1 MGSTFGRLFRV
12 TTWGESHGPALGVVV
27 DGCPAGLELNEE
39 IIQRDLDRR
48 RVGQSEVTSPR
59 QERDRVTILS
69 GVFEGKTTG
78 APISLITYNADADS
92 SKYELLR
99 DVFRPGHA
107 DYTYWVKYGHRD
119 HRGGGRSSARETWG
133 RVAAG
138 AIARQLLRT
147 VAGVEVYGFVREL
160 GGITIET
167 FDRDEI
173 DRNPVRC
180 PDPVAAQK
188 MVAAILEAKEQ
199 KTSVGGIVEVR
210 ARNVPPG
217 LGEPTMDK
225 LDALIGYAMLSIPA
239 VKGVEI
245 GDGFAA
251 ARLRGHEHNDPFILD
266 NGRVRTLTN
275 HAGGMLGGISTGE
288 EIIVRLAV
296 KPTSSIAR
304 PQRTVDIHGNERTV
318 VVEGRHD
325 PSICPRVVPVAE
337 AMLPLGPGRLLF
349 DEPRGSRLTTQR
361 RPSAA
366 SSLSKKSGKVLATH
380 PGSSISKPGTAQPRI
395 AKLIAMR

>member
-1 MGSTFGRLFRV
+1 MGSTFGKLFRI

-27 DGCPAGLELNEE
+27 EGCPAGLELNEE

-92 SKYELLR
+92 SKYEPLR

-133 RVAAG
+133 RVATG

-160 GGITIET
+160 AGITIET
-167 FDRDEI
+167 FDREEI

-210 ARNVPPG
+210 AVNVPPG

-251 ARLRGHEHNDPFILD
+251 ARLRGHEHNDPFVME

-288 EIIVRLAV
+288 EIVVRLAV

-304 PQRTVDIHGNERTV
+304 PQQTVDIHGNERTI

-337 AMLPLGPGRLLF
+337 AMLLL
-349 DEPRGSRLTTQR
+349 
-361 RPSAA
+361 
-366 SSLSKKSGKVLATH
+366 VLADLYLLNR
-380 PGSSISKPGTAQPRI
+380 AAR
-395 AKLIAMR
+395 L

>member
-92 SKYELLR
+92 SKYEPLR

-160 GGITIET
+160 AGITIET
-167 FDRDEI
+167 FDREGI
-173 DRNPVRC
+173 DRHPVRC

-210 ARNVPPG
+210 AVNVPPG

-251 ARLRGHEHNDPFILD
+251 ARLYGHEHNDPFVMED
-266 NGRVRTLTN
+266 GRVRTLTN

-288 EIIVRLAV
+288 EIVVRLAV

-304 PQRTVDIHGNERTV
+304 PQRTVDIYGNERTI

-337 AMLPLGPGRLLF
+337 AMLLL
-349 DEPRGSRLTTQR
+349 
-361 RPSAA
+361 
-366 SSLSKKSGKVLATH
+366 VLADCYLMNR
-380 PGSSISKPGTAQPRI
+380 AARV
-395 AKLIAMR
+395 

>member
-1 MGSTFGRLFRV
+1 MGSTFGRLFRI

-27 DGCPAGLELNEE
+27 DGCPAGLELDEE

-92 SKYELLR
+92 SKYEPLR

-160 GGITIET
+160 AGITIET
-167 FDRDEI
+167 FDREEI

-210 ARNVPPG
+210 AVNVPPG

-251 ARLRGHEHNDPFILD
+251 ARLRGHEHNDPFVME
-266 NGRVRTLTN
+266 NGRIRTLTN

-288 EIIVRLAV
+288 EIVVRLAV

-304 PQRTVDIHGNERTV
+304 PQQTVDIHGNERTI

-337 AMLPLGPGRLLF
+337 AMLLL
-349 DEPRGSRLTTQR
+349 
-361 RPSAA
+361 
-366 SSLSKKSGKVLATH
+366 VLADCYLMNR
-380 PGSSISKPGTAQPRI
+380 AARI
-395 AKLIAMR
+395 

>member
-12 TTWGESHGPALGVVV
+12 TTWGESHGPALGVIV

-39 IIQRDLDRR
+39 LIQRDLDRR

-92 SKYELLR
+92 SKYEPLR

-138 AIARQLLRT
+138 AIARQLLRS
-147 VAGVEVYGFVREL
+147 VAGVEVFAFVREL
-160 GGITIET
+160 AGITIET
-167 FDRDEI
+167 FDREEI

-210 ARNVPPG
+210 AVNVPPG

-251 ARLRGHEHNDPFILD
+251 ARLYGHEHNDPFVIE

-288 EIIVRLAV
+288 EIVVRLAV

-304 PQRTVDIHGNERTV
+304 PQRTVDISGNERTI

-337 AMLPLGPGRLLF
+337 AMLLL
-349 DEPRGSRLTTQR
+349 
-361 RPSAA
+361 
-366 SSLSKKSGKVLATH
+366 VLADCYLMNR
-380 PGSSISKPGTAQPRI
+380 AARV
-395 AKLIAMR
+395 

>member
-1 MGSTFGRLFRV
+1 MGSTFGKLFRV

-92 SKYELLR
+92 SKYEPLR

-160 GGITIET
+160 AGITIET

-188 MVAAILEAKEQ
+188 MVTAILEAKEQ

-210 ARNVPPG
+210 AVNVPPG

-251 ARLRGHEHNDPFILD
+251 ARLRGHEHNDPFVLE

-304 PQRTVDIHGNERTV
+304 PQQTVDIHGNERTI

-337 AMLPLGPGRLLF
+337 AMLLL
-349 DEPRGSRLTTQR
+349 
-361 RPSAA
+361 
-366 SSLSKKSGKVLATH
+366 VLADCYLMNR
-380 PGSSISKPGTAQPRI
+380 AAR
-395 AKLIAMR
+395 L